1 MADTTTSTIDTA
13 NMDEETRKFVTWFR
27 EDIPHVLDWR
37 KEARE
42 DFQFY
47 ANDQW
52 SEDDKKVLRD
62 NGRPAMTFN
71 RIAPLVNAVTGS
83 EINNRR
89 EVRYIPR
96 EQGDALP
103 DEMLTSAGEWFRD
116 EANAEDEESDAFSDT
131 VVGGMGWTDT
141 RLDFESDPDGL
152 PLVSRLDPFKMVWS
166 AGTKPNLE
174 DSERMF
180 FLDEKPLEEA
190 KQMFPDA
197 DPEDLHASWATT
209 LMLDPKT
216 PHDQTRAD
224 RYEGGQDDLVD
235 KYSRRTCTIVECRW
249 LERVPF
255 MRGPDIANPGKMR
268 EYHPK
273 QVELIQQNIPGFK
286 AVRQYKKVVKRA
298 FIGRIVLAP
307 IDSPPVPDGLIGWEC
322 ITGYQDKIKNQF
334 YGVVRPTKD
343 PQRWSNKYFSQV
355 MYILNSKAKG
365 GVMAE
370 RGSFFENDLQA
381 QESWAKSDTITWLK
395 SGALSGSNPK
405 VQPKPEAQFPAG
417 FWTLFEETKE
427 AINQVTGLS
436 PEFVGTREVDQAGV
450 LEYQRKQSSL
460 SLLAPLFNSLRR
472 YRKRQGRI
480 MLYLIQNYLADGRLV
495 RIVGKDN
502 EQYVPLMKEQIA
514 NIEYDIIVDDAPSSP
529 NEKER
534 TWSILQSMLPLIQG
548 LMPPGALSPE
558 VVFQILQSSPL
569 PASMV
574 AGIKTAYMDN
584 MQQQAQMPPKPT
596 HEDIKT
602 QALAQQSQIKIQGQQ
617 ADLQTK
623 QQGAAVDQQ
632 SKAIDLYM
640 EQQKAA
646 VDQQNMQFQQS
657 LDMQKMALQER
668 QMTIAAQRAETQQTR
683 AAKI

>member
-1 MADTTTSTIDTA
+1 MADTTTSTVDTNVNID
-13 NMDEETRKFVTWFR
+13 EQTRKFIVWFK

-42 DFQFY
+42 DFLFY

-52 SEDDKKVLRD
+52 SEDDKKQLRLQ
-62 NGRPAMTFN
+62 GRPAMTFN

-96 EQGDALP
+96 EEGDSLP

-116 EANAEDEESDAFSDT
+116 IANAEDEESDAFADT
-131 VVGGMGWTDT
+131 VIGGMGWTDT
-141 RLDFESDPDGL
+141 RLDFESEPDGA
-152 PLVSRLDPFKMVWS
+152 PLVARLDPFKMVWS
-166 AGTKPNLE
+166 SGTKPNLE

-180 FLDEKPLEEA
+180 FLDEKPLAEA
-190 KQMFPDA
+190 EQMFPDA
-197 DPEDLHASWATT
+197 NPEDLHADWATT

-224 RYEGGQDDLVD
+224 HYEGGQNDLVD

-298 FIGRIVLAP
+298 FIGRILLAP
-307 IDSPPVPDGLIGWEC
+307 IDSPAVPDGLIGWEC

-370 RGSFFENDLQA
+370 RGSFFENDLEA

-395 SGALSGSNPK
+395 SGALSGQSPK

-436 PEFVGTREVDQAGV
+436 PEFIGTREVDQAGV

-502 EQYVPLMKEQIA
+502 EQYVPLMKEKIA
-514 NIEYDIIVDDAPSSP
+514 NIEYDIIVDDAPNSP
-529 NEKER
+529 NEKDR

-548 LMPPGALSPE
+548 LMPPGALSPD

-569 PASMV
+569 PASLV
-574 AGIKTAYMDN
+574 SNIKNAYMAN
-584 MQQQAQMPPKPT
+584 MQQQAQQPPQPT

-657 LDMQKMALQER
+657 LDLQKMALQER
-668 QMTIAAQRAETQQTR
+668 QMTIAAQRAETLQTK
-683 AAKI
+683 AAK